1 MKLTKNKLNKII
13 QEEISRINKDQPTN
27 EEILEAIE
35 VLSKVD
41 ETLLKENLDL
51 FQPILE
57 KLI

>member
-1 MKLTKNKLNKII
+1 MKLTKNKLNEII
-13 QEEISRINKDQPTN
+13 QEEIAKINENEPTN

-35 VLSKVD
+35 VLSKVNG
-41 ETLLKENLDL
+41 TILKENLDL

>member
-1 MKLTKNKLNKII
+1 MKLTKNKLNNII
-13 QEEISRINKDQPTN
+13 KEEIAKINENEPTN

-35 VLSKVD
+35 VLSRVD
-41 ETLLKENLDL
+41 RTILKENLDL

>member
-1 MKLTKNKLNKII
+1 MKLTKTKLNSII
-13 QEEISRINKDQPTN
+13 QEEIAKINKNEPTN

-35 VLSKVD
+35 ILSKVD
-41 ETLLKENLDL
+41 GTILKENLDL

>member
-1 MKLTKNKLNKII
+1 MKLTKNKLNNII
-13 QEEISRINKDQPTN
+13 KEEIAKINENEPTN

-41 ETLLKENLDL
+41 GTILKENLDL

>member
-1 MKLTKNKLNKII
+1 MKLTKNKLNQII
-13 QEEISRINKDQPTN
+13 KEEIAKINENEPTN

-35 VLSKVD
+35 VLSRVD
-41 ETLLKENLDL
+41 RTILKENLDL

>member
-1 MKLTKNKLNKII
+1 MKLTKNKLNEII
-13 QEEISRINKDQPTN
+13 QEEIAKINENEPTN

-41 ETLLKENLDL
+41 GVVLKENLDL

>member
-1 MKLTKNKLNKII
+1 MKLTKNKLNSII
-13 QEEISRINKDQPTN
+13 QEEIAKINKNEPTN

-35 VLSKVD
+35 ILSKVD
-41 ETLLKENLDL
+41 GTILKENLDL

>member
-1 MKLTKNKLNKII
+1 MKLTKNKLNQII
-13 QEEISRINKDQPTN
+13 KEEIAKINENEPTN

-41 ETLLKENLDL
+41 GTILKENLDL

>member
-1 MKLTKNKLNKII
+1 MKLTKNKLNEII
-13 QEEISRINKDQPTN
+13 QEEIAKINENEPTN

-41 ETLLKENLDL
+41 GTILKENLDL

>member
-1 MKLTKNKLNKII
+1 MKLTKNKLNQII
-13 QEEISRINKDQPTN
+13 KEEIAKINENEPTN

-41 ETLLKENLDL
+41 RTILKENLDL

>member
-1 MKLTKNKLNKII
+1 MKLTKNKLNENI
-13 QEEISRINKDQPTN
+13 QEEIAKINENEPTN

-41 ETLLKENLDL
+41 GTILKENLDL

>member
-1 MKLTKNKLNKII
+1 MKLTKNKLNNII
-13 QEEISRINKDQPTN
+13 KEEIAKINENEPTN

-41 ETLLKENLDL
+41 RTILKENLDL

>member
-13 QEEISRINKDQPTN
+13 QEEIARINKSEPTN
-27 EEILEAIE
+27 EEIFEAIE
-35 VLSKVD
+35 ILSKVD
-41 ETLLKENLDL
+41 ETILKENLDL